1 MEDNPKISRKLL
13 GIILSIII
21 IMAGVVICY
30 TLRDTFFPFV
40 PQIEVTDISY
50 DWLPVIGHEWMPPL
64 EVRVIAY
71 VKSLEDID
79 YEIDL
84 RFEVKQIGE
93 ETQVKTSTFIIEAM
107 QEQEFTIYF
116 MFFDS
121 AKEIECTAQIVAQR
135 KVSL

>member
-21 IMAGVVICY
+21 LMAGVIIYY

-64 EVRVIAY
+64 EVRVTAY
-71 VKSLEDID
+71 VISLEDID
-79 YEIDL
+79 YEIDIK
-84 RFEVKQIGE
+84 FEAKQNGE
-93 ETQVKTSTFIIEAM
+93 ETQIKTSTFIIEAG
-107 QEQEFTIYF
+107 QKCEFTIYLTF
-116 MFFDS
+116 LNP
-121 AKEIECTAQIVAQR
+121 AKEIDCSAQIMQY
-135 KVSL
+135 KVS

>member
-13 GIILSIII
+13 GTILSIII
-21 IMAGVVICY
+21 VMAGVVICY

-64 EVRVIAY
+64 EVRVTTH
-71 VKSLEDID
+71 VKSSEDID
-79 YEIDL
+79 YEIDI

-93 ETQVKTSTFIIEAM
+93 ETQVKTLTFIIEAG

-121 AKEIECTAQIVAQR
+121 AKEIECSAQIMQYR
-135 KVSL
+135 VS